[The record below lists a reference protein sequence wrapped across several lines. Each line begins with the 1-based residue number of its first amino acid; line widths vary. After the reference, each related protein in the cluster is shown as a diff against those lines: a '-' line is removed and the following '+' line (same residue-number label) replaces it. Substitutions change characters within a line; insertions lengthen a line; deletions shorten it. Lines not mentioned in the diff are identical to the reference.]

1 MKKIFQYVA
10 ILVAGLSLMA
20 CDLLPGQSK
29 GGGLQQS
36 RKRRNQVPYQLA
48 TKR

>member
-10 ILVAGLSLMA
+10 ILVAGFSLMA
-20 CDLLPGQSK
+20 CDFLAKVKVEAP
-29 GGGLQQS
+29 QQS
-36 RKRRNQVPYQLA
+36 RKRRNQVPYQQA